1 MSAGEKSATAF
12 GPAGVSNFF
21 DKNSIRICNNRTP
34 AREERGVELGANAEE
49 EWAVLMRAAIDG
61 DSGAYRRLFETLTP
75 ALRASA
81 RRNCARMGLS
91 ADEAEDIV
99 QETLLAIHLK
109 RHTWDMG
116 RPIAP
121 WIRTIARHKL
131 IDARRRRGERAPQ
144 PVDEF
149 ADILAADGAEDAQDR
164 GDLDRLIE
172 KLDERPRDLVRSLSV
187 EGRSVQETA
196 VRLNMSEGAV
206 RVALHRAIK
215 SLAALYRGGEE

>member
-1 MSAGEKSATAF
+1 M
-12 GPAGVSNFF
+12 
-21 DKNSIRICNNRTP
+21 
-34 AREERGVELGANAEE
+34 GANAEE

-75 ALRASA
+75 ALRAST
-81 RRNCARMGLS
+81 RRSCARIGLS

-109 RHTWDMG
+109 RQTWDTQ

-121 WIRTIARHKL
+121 WIMTIARHKL
-131 IDARRRRGERAPQ
+131 IDARRRRGVSDPQ
-144 PVDEF
+144 SIDDLV
-149 ADILAADGAEDAQDR
+149 DILAADGDEDAQDR
-164 GDLDRLIE
+164 GDLDRLLG
-172 KLDERPRDLVRSLSV
+172 KLDARPRDLVRSLSV

-215 SLAALYRGGEE
+215 TLAALYRNGDA